1 MVQSR
6 KTATMIVIV
15 TVVAAALGVAGVM
28 PALSQATGGEAG
40 NAPAASLSTVA
51 EAITYQGRLTGSGG
65 SPLSGDFT
73 MQFILYNAPTGGTA
87 LFNSGQ
93 QTVSVANGL
102 FTVSLPVPQSLFD
115 GQALW
120 LSITVEGQ
128 TLSPRQPVTPTTYAM
143 SLRPGAT
150 VTRDSAGSGFTVR
163 NVATGTAVRAEA
175 NHIALYGESANFA
188 VYGSN
193 SGGPQG
199 SGYGGYFE
207 STTGIGVHG
216 RSSALPATNNQLV
229 PGVSGS
235 SQHGVGV
242 YGTSNS
248 PFAAGV
254 FGDVATG
261 TGTHGS
267 SGGIGAAGIGRAYG
281 VYGSN
286 SGVAQGAGYGG
297 YFESTTG
304 VGVHGRST
312 AVPTGTNLYAP
323 GVYGYSQHGAAIYG
337 QAGASNVAGYFEGNL
352 IVQGDI
358 NAQGNLT
365 VTGSK
370 SGYVVDIARN
380 DGSEPLEQGDL
391 VIVTGAGDP
400 VLGNIPVPLVRKAD
414 SEASTAV
421 IGVVDSAYHFGGDG
435 YGQFADGPAGPGDYL
450 SIVTLGSFRAV
461 KVDAAYGAIQ
471 PGDLL
476 VSSPTP
482 GHAMRATT
490 PAPGTIVGKALAP
503 LESGTGNVA
512 IMVTLQ

>member
-1 MVQSR
+1 MIQSSR
-6 KTATMIVIV
+6 TTIMIGVV
-15 TVVAAALGVAGVM
+15 VVATLALGVAGVM
-28 PALSQATGGEAG
+28 PAFSQATGGEAA

-51 EAITYQGRLTGSGG
+51 ESITYQGRLTGSSG
-65 SPLSGDFT
+65 SPLTGNYT
-73 MQFILYNAPTGGTA
+73 MQFIVYNAATGGTA

-120 LSITVEGQ
+120 LSINVEGQ

-150 VTRDSAGSGFTVR
+150 IRRDSAGNGFTVR
-163 NVATGTAVRAEA
+163 HVATGTAVRAEA

-193 SGGPQG
+193 SGGSQG

-216 RSSALPATNNQLV
+216 RSSALPAANNQFV

-248 PFAAGV
+248 PFGVGV

-261 TGTHGS
+261 SGTHGR
-267 SGGIGAAGIGRAYG
+267 SGGIGVSGSGQAFG
-281 VYGSN
+281 VRGSN
-286 SGVAQGAGYGG
+286 SGPAQGSGYGG

-323 GVYGYSQHGAAIYG
+323 GVYGYSENGAAIYG
-337 QAGASNVAGYFEGNL
+337 QAGGSVAGFFDGNV
-352 IVQGDI
+352 IV
-358 NAQGNLT
+358 QGNLT

-380 DGSEPLEQGDL
+380 DGPEPLEQGDL

-400 VLGNIPVPLVRKAD
+400 VIGDIPVPLVRKAD
-414 SEASTAV
+414 REASTAI
-421 IGVVDSAYHFGGDG
+421 IGVADAVYRNDG
-435 YGQFADGPAGPGDYL
+435 EGQGQFADGPAGPGDYL

-461 KVDAAYGAIQ
+461 KVDAGYGAIQ

-482 GHAMRATT
+482 GHAMRAGA
-490 PAPGTIVGKALAP
+490 PAAGTVVGKALSP
-503 LESGTGNVA
+503 LESGTGSVA
-512 IMVTLQ
+512 VMVTLQ

>member
-1 MVQSR
+1 MVQLSR
-6 KTATMIVIV
+6 TTTMIVIV
-15 TVVAAALGVAGVM
+15 TVAAVALGIAGVM
-28 PALSQATGGEAG
+28 PAFSQATVDAA
-40 NAPAASLSTVA
+40 NVPAASLSTVA
-51 EAITYQGRLTGSGG
+51 ESITYQGRLTGSSG
-65 SPLSGDFT
+65 SPLTGNYT
-73 MQFILYNAPTGGTA
+73 MQFILYNAATGGTA

-120 LSITVEGQ
+120 LSINVEGQ

-150 VTRDSAGSGFTVR
+150 IRRDSAGNGFTVR
-163 NVATGTAVRAEA
+163 HVATGTAVRAEA

-193 SGGPQG
+193 SGGSQG

-216 RSSALPATNNQLV
+216 RSSALPAVNNQFV

-248 PFAAGV
+248 AFGVGV

-261 TGTHGS
+261 SGTHGT
-267 SGGIGAAGIGRAYG
+267 SGGIGVSGSGQAFG
-281 VYGSN
+281 VRGSN
-286 SGVAQGAGYGG
+286 SGPAQGSGYGG

-304 VGVHGRST
+304 IGVHGRST

-323 GVYGYSQHGAAIYG
+323 GVFGYSQHGAAIYG
-337 QAGASNVAGYFEGNL
+337 QAGGPSSVAGLFQGN
-352 IVQGDI
+352 VVV
-358 NAQGNLT
+358 AGNLT

-380 DGSEPLEQGDL
+380 DGPEPLEQGDL

-400 VLGNIPVPLVRKAD
+400 VVGDIPVPLVRKAD
-414 SEASTAV
+414 LEASTAI
-421 IGVVDSAYHFGGDG
+421 IGVVDAVYRNDG
-435 YGQFADGPAGPGDYL
+435 EGHGQFADGPAGPGDYL

-461 KVDAAYGAIQ
+461 KVDAGYGAIQ

-482 GHAMRATT
+482 GHAMRAGA
-490 PAPGTIVGKALAP
+490 PAAGTVVGKALSS
-503 LESGTGNVA
+503 LESGTGSVA
-512 IMVTLQ
+512 VMVTLQ